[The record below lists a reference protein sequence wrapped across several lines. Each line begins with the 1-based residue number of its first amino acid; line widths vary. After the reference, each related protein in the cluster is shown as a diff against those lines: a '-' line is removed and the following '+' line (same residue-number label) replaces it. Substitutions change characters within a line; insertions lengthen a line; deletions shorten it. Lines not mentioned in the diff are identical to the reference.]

1 MIIVVAHWGKH
12 RTEVTEATEGG
23 IGVGAKTARGG
34 HHGLRGRNT
43 RTGKSIAQRS
53 RRPQRGELGLGAKIA
68 RGGHHGLRARNT
80 RHREKHRT
88 EVTEFTE
95 GGIGYW
101 GRGPKLL
108 AGDITGLRARKKT
121 LLTVVP
127 LGPCVIRCS
136 VRAMLF
142 PQKTFG
148 LFREDELKN

>member
-1 MIIVVAHWGKH
+1 MSLPKKH

-23 IGVGAKTARGG
+23 IGVGAKTARGV
-34 HHGLRGRNT
+34 
-43 RTGKSIAQRS
+43 
-53 RRPQRGELGLGAKIA
+53 
-68 RGGHHGLRARNT
+68 HHGLRASNT

-88 EVTEFTE
+88 EVTEVTE
-95 GGIGYW
+95 GRIGYW